1 MSETAQALQW
11 AESTMQADS
20 ALMSIAIGGVWLS
33 YAPIGTVPPFAIMS
47 QQTATDVLTVN
58 AVRLFTDILLQIKMI
73 GPSNGIVG
81 ANFSALTTGADR
93 IDALFKSVRD
103 VGLGGSGGVLC
114 CYREQIISYS
124 ELINGAAW
132 HHLGGLYHISLQ
144 GV

>member
-1 MSETAQALQW
+1 
-11 AESTMQADS
+11 MQADS
-20 ALMSIAIGGVWLS
+20 ALMSIAVGGVWLS

-47 QQTATDVLTVN
+47 QQAATDALTLN
-58 AVRLFTDILLQIKMI
+58 AVRLWTDILLQLKMI
-73 GPSNGIVG
+73 GPASGIAG
-81 ANFSALTTGADR
+81 ANYGALVAGADR
-93 IDALFKSVRD
+93 IDVLFKSVRS
-103 VGLGGSGGVLC
+103 VGLGGTGGVLY

>member
-1 MSETAQALQW
+1 VSELAQALQW

-20 ALMSIAIGGVWLS
+20 ALMAVAVGNIWLS
-33 YAPIGTVPPFAIMS
+33 FAPIGTAPPFVIMS
-47 QQTATDVLTVN
+47 QQAASDVLTVN
-58 AVRLFTDILLQIKMI
+58 AVRLWTDILIQFKMI
-73 GPSNGIVG
+73 GPATSYG
-81 ANFSALTTGADR
+81 ALITGADR

-103 VGLGGSGGVLC
+103 VGLGTGGVLC

-144 GV
+144 GS